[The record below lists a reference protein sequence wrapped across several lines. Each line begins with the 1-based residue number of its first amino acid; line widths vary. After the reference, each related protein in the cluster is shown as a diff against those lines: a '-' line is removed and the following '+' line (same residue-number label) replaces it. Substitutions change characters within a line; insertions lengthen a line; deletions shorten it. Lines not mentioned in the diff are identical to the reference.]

1 MVVVATDIRHWSAGF
16 SRLVNAASGGIS
28 CVGSEMELFLSDE
41 GIWLIVQ
48 IKSLFYAIES
58 RHRFVNNSQ

>member
-28 CVGSEMELFLSDE
+28 CVGSEMELFFVGGRYLANCTDK
-41 GIWLIVQ
+41 IAFLRN
-48 IKSLFYAIES
+48 ES